1 MVNSACIL
9 LMRIVLSTLRAS
21 GYKVTPLLHSC
32 KLPFLVNFAYQTLGP
47 SLCTFFFFHTWS
59 KLCVRFFLLVWS
71 MSAVAFL
78 LLFELLQGPSHFLAF
93 SVQLLFSVV
102 GVSSE
107 IIIHLLP
114 LPFHYVVHMLVWLT
128 LSCIWYRIV
137 LLWFCCWWMSIP
149 WVGLL
154 LANWSLWQLHPHI

>member
-1 MVNSACIL
+1 
-9 LMRIVLSTLRAS
+9 
-21 GYKVTPLLHSC
+21 
-32 KLPFLVNFAYQTLGP
+32 
-47 SLCTFFFFHTWS
+47 
-59 KLCVRFFLLVWS
+59 

-114 LPFHYVVHMLVWLT
+114 LPFHYGAYACMIDTLVYL
-128 LSCIWYRIV
+128 V
-137 LLWFCCWWMSIP
+137 
-149 WVGLL
+149 
-154 LANWSLWQLHPHI
+154 